1 MQQLEW
7 SDSRQHFTNSTSNL
21 ISHLGGPW
29 NQLNYR
35 LGKFAVWNRL
45 NEFLFSQNVLP
56 ISQDEI
62 ARNGIV
68 GAYSN
73 ACKNGEVELLGAI
86 NYEKNGT

>member
-1 MQQLEW
+1 
-7 SDSRQHFTNSTSNL
+7 
-21 ISHLGGPW
+21 
-29 NQLNYR
+29 
-35 LGKFAVWNRL
+35 VWNRL